1 MMGIVRGLTIWIS
14 AKFAPATAPS
24 SAPAIMASPTSSVK
38 SADQNTPG
46 LKRSGTVADRINAKL
61 RDANVSNPALKP
73 LIIDGKELPRPPSP
87 SPPDGHRSPG
97 SPTREEMFTPPT
109 DPNGKPTINGQG
121 SPKDSLGR
129 IQTSNNKSDL
139 PAQPIL
145 LSGLALPAQA
155 LQDLLNRFEAY
166 LLTTPAPYA
175 EPSSQI
181 YTSTKSNLA
190 RVSRQR
196 SNILGTY
203 EKTFSGEE
211 VVNWLREHIEGFG
224 GDHERSADAAEELYR
239 MGHFSR
245 LGVGRGFDPAWDTY
259 YVLKAKNQSGPT
271 FHSPLSPATNA
282 NIQNMVKHFLPS
294 GLSAGVGDDEPLHVK
309 VRREADKADESYRRG
324 VNVVEERRL
333 EMEERIERGLR
344 IWERW
349 ERERLSVV
357 KTGESSCPS
366 TVPSTALSRPSGRST
381 DMTCLQC
388 YSNTAK
394 PWPLYRL
401 AYPLSLNPLPY
412 PSRHSTPMQISKRS
426 LKGIERDHSD
436 PNLTRTTLSICPMF
450 TSGST

>member
-1 MMGIVRGLTIWIS
+1 MIIIS
-14 AKFAPATAPS
+14 AKFAPSTAP
-24 SAPAIMASPTSSVK
+24 APSPAGLTSPASSVK
-38 SADQNTPG
+38 SAEQALSP

-61 RDANVSNPALKP
+61 RDANVSNPALRP
-73 LIIDGKELPRPPSP
+73 LVIDGKELPRPPSP

-109 DPNGKPTINGQG
+109 DPNEKPTINGQG
-121 SPKDSLGR
+121 SPKDTLGR
-129 IQTSNNKSDL
+129 LRTAEEKNDI
-139 PAQPIL
+139 PPQPIL

-175 EPSSQI
+175 EPSSQM

-224 GDHERSADAAEELYR
+224 GDYERSVDAAEELYR

-245 LGVGRGFDPAWDTY
+245 IGVGRSFDPAWDTY
-259 YVLKAKNQSGPT
+259 YILKRNQSGPT

-294 GLSAGVGDDEPLHVK
+294 GLGAAVGDDEPLHVK
-309 VRREADKADESYRRG
+309 LRRDAVKADEAYRDG
-324 VNVVEERRL
+324 VEAVEERRL

-344 IWERW
+344 LWERW
-349 ERERLSVV
+349 ERERLGVV
-357 KTGESSCPS
+357 KTGKQMSPIVSFPIDF
-366 TVPSTALSRPSGRST
+366 VFR
-381 DMTCLQC
+381 
-388 YSNTAK
+388 
-394 PWPLYRL
+394 
-401 AYPLSLNPLPY
+401 
-412 PSRHSTPMQISKRS
+412 I
-426 LKGIERDHSD
+426 
-436 PNLTRTTLSICPMF
+436 
-450 TSGST
+450 